1 MKDLSLEYLDS
12 LKADYENDKVAKAV
26 RRALYKTDVL
36 DLAKKQEAEND
47 ILHQFSIDVKTM
59 KATSQ
64 GHSGRCWIFAGCNF
78 LREEVS
84 KKCKID
90 NFEISQNYVAYCD
103 KLEKI
108 NYTMES
114 IINLKDVAWND
125 RTLMWVLQGG
135 INDGGQWD
143 MFTAIINKYGAMPK
157 SAFPET
163 KMSGSTR
170 NWAMLV
176 NRRLRKFAAD
186 VHQNSNDMDKIYSL
200 KDECMKQLYSFT
212 SSCFG
217 VPPQT
222 FDFEYVDTNNQYH
235 IDKNLDP
242 HTFYDKYIGL
252 DLNEYVSLIN
262 SPTSDKP
269 YYERFTVNYVGNVTG
284 NKVTYL
290 NITMEDMKKA
300 IIDTLKDGHIVWF
313 GSDVSKWGD
322 KVSGTWNPDSF
333 DLEALFG
340 HDFAIDKENA
350 LYYCESAMNHAM
362 CITGVNLDEDKPT
375 KWKIENSWG
384 EESGVKGYY
393 LASDSWF
400 DQQVFQAV
408 INKKYL
414 PEHILACLDKKPI
427 ELDPWDPMGTLAD

>member
-1 MKDLSLEYLDS
+1 M
-12 LKADYENDKVAKAV
+12 
-26 RRALYKTDVL
+26 
-36 DLAKKQEAEND
+36 
-47 ILHQFSIDVKTM
+47 HQFSIDVKTM

-64 GHSGRCWIFAGCNF
+64 GQSGRCWIFAGCNF

-200 KDECMKQLYSFT
+200 KDECMKQLYSLF
-212 SSCFG
+212 
-217 VPPQT
+217 
-222 FDFEYVDTNNQYH
+222 
-235 IDKNLDP
+235 IDNLD
-242 HTFYDKYIGL
+242 
-252 DLNEYVSLIN
+252 
-262 SPTSDKP
+262 
-269 YYERFTVNYVGNVTG
+269 
-284 NKVTYL
+284 
-290 NITMEDMKKA
+290 
-300 IIDTLKDGHIVWF
+300 
-313 GSDVSKWGD
+313 
-322 KVSGTWNPDSF
+322 
-333 DLEALFG
+333 
-340 HDFAIDKENA
+340 
-350 LYYCESAMNHAM
+350 
-362 CITGVNLDEDKPT
+362 
-375 KWKIENSWG
+375 
-384 EESGVKGYY
+384 
-393 LASDSWF
+393 
-400 DQQVFQAV
+400 
-408 INKKYL
+408 
-414 PEHILACLDKKPI
+414 
-427 ELDPWDPMGTLAD
+427 

>member
-1 MKDLSLEYLDS
+1 MKDLNLKYLDS
-12 LKADYENDKVAKAV
+12 LKTNYENDVVAKV
-26 RRALYKTDVL
+26 IRRALYKTDVL
-36 DLAKKQEAEND
+36 ELVKKQEEENNVQ
-47 ILHQFSIDVKTM
+47 HQFSIDVKTM

-64 GHSGRCWIFAGCNF
+64 GQSGRCWIFAGCNF
-78 LREEVS
+78 LREEVA
-84 KKCKID
+84 KKCHISD
-90 NFEISQNYVAYCD
+90 FEISQNYVAYCD

-108 NYTMES
+108 NYMMES
-114 IINLKDVAWND
+114 IISLKDVPWSD

-143 MFTAIINKYGAMPK
+143 MFTAIIKKYGVMPK
-157 SAFPET
+157 IAFPES

-170 NWAMLV
+170 NYAMLV

-186 VHQNSNDMDKIYSL
+186 VHDNKDDMDKIYAL

-212 SSCFG
+212 TSCFG
-217 VPPQT
+217 LPPQT
-222 FDFEYVDTNNQYH
+222 FDFEYVDVDSQYH

-242 HTFYDKYIGL
+242 HTFYDKYIGIDL
-252 DLNEYVSLIN
+252 DEYVSLIN
-262 SPTSDKP
+262 SPTTDKP
-269 YYERFTVNYVGNVTG
+269 YYERFTVNYVGNVVG

-290 NITMEDMKKA
+290 NVTMDDMKKA
-300 IIDTLKDGHIVWF
+300 IIKTLKDGHIVWF

-322 KVSGTWNPDSF
+322 KASGTWDDNSF
-333 DLEALFG
+333 DLESVFG
-340 HDFAIDKENA
+340 FDFAIDKENA

-384 EESGVKGYY
+384 DECGIKGYY

-414 PEHILACLDKKPI
+414 PDKIIACLELKPH